1 MVVKKDQNLFQN
13 NHQRTK
19 QMSPIRKFLRYVK
32 PYKWQMAAG
41 ISCILVSLSFG
52 LLVPYFVGM
61 AVDDFA
67 VEVTWQKIVYYPL
80 IILAVNLGSGIFLF
94 LQRRLL
100 INASRHIEFDMRQ
113 DFYDSLINQPL
124 EYFHRTRVGDLM
136 ARATNDLSAI
146 RQIVGPMILYSFQ
159 AIFALAIVLP
169 ILLNISVKLTLL
181 ILIPMPLVSLTV
193 KILGEQIH
201 KRFEKIQEFFSD
213 ITARAQEN
221 LTGVRVVRAYA
232 QEDAEIEQF
241 QVLNREYAAR
251 NLQLVKFAAA
261 MRPLLFFFIGLG
273 FVIIVAVG
281 VPMAVN
287 GEITAGAF
295 TSFVLYLQR
304 MIWYLIALGYVVNLY
319 QRGTASLKR
328 FNAVLETEPTIK
340 DAPGT
345 REQPKIKGEI
355 EFRNLSFGYGGSI
368 EEGPGT
374 KSEPPAV
381 AGGLRQDNGTVTGE
395 NVDGPTQPPATA
407 GGSDLDRGL
416 VLQNINLKIDPG
428 KTVAFVGRTGS
439 GKSTLVSLVPRLLD
453 APDGTVLIDGI
464 PVRQFPLEQLRSSI
478 GFVPQETFL
487 FSDTLA
493 ENIAMGVGEEGG
505 EKGIQGDGERA
516 SVYTDVP
523 VVNRVSPSPL
533 RPFSPSSAVS
543 VEKAAEVAGLAS
555 DVKDFP
561 GKYEQLVGERGI
573 TLSGGQKQRTA
584 IARAVMRDPRILI
597 LDDSLSAVDTYT
609 EEKILHNLRDVR
621 SDRTTLIVSHRVS
634 TIRDADLI
642 CVLDHGRII
651 ERGTHDELLAL
662 DGEYADLYERQLLEE
677 ELEATD

>member
-1 MVVKKDQNLFQN
+1 MDQF
-13 NHQRTK
+13 K
-19 QMSPIRKFLRYVK
+19 KFLKYFK
-32 PYKWQMAAG
+32 PYKWNILAG
-41 ISCILVSLSFG
+41 VLFILVSLSFG
-52 LLVPYFVGM
+52 LLVPYFVGK
-61 AVDDFA
+61 AVDDLSNGL
-67 VEVTWQKIVYYPL
+67 TWQKVVYYPVV
-80 IILAVNLGSGIFLF
+80 ILAVNAASGIFLF
-94 LQRRLL
+94 LQRRFL

-113 DFYDSLINQPL
+113 DFYSALVDQPL
-124 EYFHRTRVGDLM
+124 EYFHNTRVGDLM

-159 AIFALAIVLP
+159 AVFALCIVLP
-169 ILLNISVKLTLL
+169 ILLGISVKLTLL
-181 ILIPMPLVSLTV
+181 LLIPMPLVSLTV

-221 LTGVRVVRAYA
+221 LTGVRVIRAYA
-232 QEDAEIEQF
+232 QEDAEIAQF
-241 QVLNREYAAR
+241 ETLNNEYARR
-251 NLQLVKFAAA
+251 NLQLVKYAAA

-287 GEITAGAF
+287 NEISAGDF
-295 TSFVLYLQR
+295 TSFILYLQR

-328 FNAVLETEPTIK
+328 FNAILEAIPSIK
-340 DAPGT
+340 DEETARP
-345 REQPKIKGEI
+345 QPPIKGKI
-355 EFRNLSFGYGGSI
+355 EFRDLTFGYNG
-368 EEGPGT
+368 
-374 KSEPPAV
+374 KAV
-381 AGGLRQDNGTVTGE
+381 LEDISLTVEQGE
-395 NVDGPTQPPATA
+395 
-407 GGSDLDRGL
+407 
-416 VLQNINLKIDPG
+416 
-428 KTVAFVGRTGS
+428 TVAFVGRTGS
-439 GKSTLVSLVPRLLD
+439 GKSTLVSLIPRLLD
-453 APDGTVLIDGI
+453 APDGSVLIDGI
-464 PVRQFPLEQLRSSI
+464 PVRQYPIEQLRRAI

-493 ENIAMGVGEEGG
+493 ENIAMGVEEDSPQRRGDAEDRIQALGHVPSMIGG
-505 EKGIQGDGERA
+505 IGDSEL
-516 SVYTDVP
+516 S
-523 VVNRVSPSPL
+523 
-533 RPFSPSSAVS
+533 SSASRRLGGSIS
-543 VEKAAEVAGLAS
+543 VEKAAEVAGLA
-555 DVKDFP
+555 KDIKQFP
-561 GKYEQLVGERGI
+561 NKYEQLVGERGI

-621 SDRTTLIVSHRVS
+621 LDRTTLIVSHRVS

-642 CVLDHGRII
+642 VVLDDGRII

-662 DGEYADLYERQLLEE
+662 DGEYAELYERQLLEE